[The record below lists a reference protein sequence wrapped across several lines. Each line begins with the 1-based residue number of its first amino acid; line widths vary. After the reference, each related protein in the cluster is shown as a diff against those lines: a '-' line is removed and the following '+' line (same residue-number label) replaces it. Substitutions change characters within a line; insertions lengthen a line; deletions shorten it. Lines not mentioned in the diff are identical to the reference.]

1 LKGFKML
8 AVENLR
14 VVYRDVISIL
24 NGVSLQANPQE
35 ISVILGANGAGKT
48 TLLRAIA
55 GLLSI
60 YDGDIIEGDIKLG
73 HVSIKGKDSREIVKK
88 LGLTYV
94 MEDRPVFW
102 YLTVEENLAAAAYS
116 RWDGEVKA
124 DIEKVFTY
132 FPVLKSLRHQKAGY
146 TSGGEQQMLA
156 IGMSLMTKPKI
167 LLFDEPSLGLAPL
180 VSEELFRIIQKLN
193 REGLTIL
200 LVEQNAQAALQIG
213 HRGYVLENGRVVLEG
228 EAPVLLANEDVREFY
243 LGVGAKERRSYQES
257 KRYKRRKR
265 WL

>member
-73 HVSIKGKDSREIVKK
+73 QVSIKGKESREIVKK
-88 LGLTYV
+88 FGLTYV

-102 YLTVEENLAAAAYS
+102 YLTIEENLAAAAYS
-116 RWDGEVKA
+116 RWDGEIKA

-132 FPVLKSLRHQKAGY
+132 FPVLKSLRHKKAGY